1 MRLSDLKEDQ
11 QLDEFLPAVGAAVGG
26 AAKAVGSAIGGAAKA
41 VGGALKT
48 GAAAAGKL
56 GQQVGQQA
64 AVGQQAGLAGGGMDP
79 AQAAAAA
86 KERMDQK
93 KQVQDQIKQTEQQ
106 LNDLRK
112 QLAELG

>member
-1 MRLSDLKEDQ
+1 MKLSDLKENDK
-11 QLDEFLPAVGAAVGG
+11 QLDEILPAIGAAVGG
-26 AAKAVGSAIGGAAKA
+26 IARGAATVGSAAVKGAQA
-41 VGGALKT
+41 VGGAVAK
-48 GAAAAGKL
+48 GAQA
-56 GQQVGQQA
+56 VGNA
-64 AVGQQAGLAGGGMDP
+64 AVKGAQAVSGLAGGNMDP

-86 KERMDQK
+86 KERIDQK

>member
-1 MRLSDLKEDQ
+1 M
-11 QLDEFLPAVGAAVGG
+11 
-26 AAKAVGSAIGGAAKA
+26 
-41 VGGALKT
+41 
-48 GAAAAGKL
+48 
-56 GQQVGQQA
+56 GQQI
-64 AVGQQAGLAGGGMDP
+64 GQQAGLAGGAMDP
-79 AQAAAAA
+79 MQAAAAA